1 MKSVK
6 IMSIIGI
13 VLFSICFL
21 FIIGA
26 TPEGASSTYTE
37 LDIENLEASAG
48 IGLMAAI
55 YGIAYAITA
64 LVVSNKNLKE
74 DN

>member
-6 IMSIIGI
+6 VMSIIGI

-21 FIIGA
+21 FIIGVI
-26 TPEGASSTYTE
+26 PEGASSTYTE

-64 LVVSNKNLKE
+64 LVVRNKNLKG

>member
-1 MKSVK
+1 MKSLKV
-6 IMSIIGI
+6 MSIIGI
-13 VLFSICFL
+13 TLFTICFL
-21 FIIGA
+21 FIVGSL
-26 TPEGASSTYTE
+26 PEGVSSSYTE

-48 IGLMAAI
+48 IGLMVAM

-64 LVVSNKNLKE
+64 LVVSNKNLKG